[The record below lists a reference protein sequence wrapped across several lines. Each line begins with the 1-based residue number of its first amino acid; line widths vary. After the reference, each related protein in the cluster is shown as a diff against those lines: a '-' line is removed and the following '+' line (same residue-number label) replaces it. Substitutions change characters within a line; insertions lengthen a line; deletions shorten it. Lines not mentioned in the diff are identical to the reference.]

1 MAGFLD
7 KIGKAASEA
16 ASIAGNKAGELI
28 EVGKLKNRISSQK
41 QDAGLAMKEIGE
53 YYYGLYLEGQVT
65 DERVISLCDRIKAC
79 NDEIANLEKQI
90 QLARDEY
97 DAKAGRTAAE

>member
-16 ASIAGNKAGELI
+16 ANMAGNKAGELI

-41 QDAGLAMKEIGE
+41 QEAGLAMKEIGE
-53 YYYGLYLEGQVT
+53 YYYSLYLDGQVE
-65 DERVISLCDRIKAC
+65 DEKVVGLCDRIKAC
-79 NDEIANLEKQI
+79 NEEIANLEKQI

-97 DAKAGRTAAE
+97 DAKAARSSAE

>member
-1 MAGFLD
+1 MAGLLD

-16 ASIAGNKAGELI
+16 ANMAGNKAGELI

-41 QDAGLAMKEIGE
+41 QEAGLAMKEIGE
-53 YYYGLYLEGQVT
+53 YYYSLYLNGQV
-65 DERVISLCDRIKAC
+65 DDDKVIGICDRIRAC

-97 DAKAGRTAAE
+97 DAKTGRDAAE